1 MPFFKITLMKK
12 YIFACALALACVPTI
27 VAEVKADA
35 VLMTVD
41 GRDVTVGEFEYLYKK
56 NAAQQIQK
64 QSIDDYLQL
73 FINYKLK
80 VADAEHAG
88 IPDLPEVQQEYV
100 KYRNDLAAPYLRSQA
115 VEDSLVNEA
124 YSHRAEDVTVS
135 HIMFENKPGSAE
147 LADSVLRAIR
157 SGSLSYEDAARRYS
171 ADKYTAQRGGLMGIV
186 LPDRYPW
193 PFEKA
198 SYDAA
203 VGEITPVVNSGF
215 GYHIIRVESR
225 QPASGEVLASHIL
238 RLTRG
243 KSPEEKIRQR
253 QIIDSLYTVLRAGN
267 ADFAAMARQY
277 SEDPGSAKNGGSLSW
292 FGRGMMV
299 QPFDS
304 ISFALA
310 DGALSEPFETN
321 FGYHIIFRQ
330 SHRGVPPLDEVRK
343 NILQAM
349 QRDSRANMPAD
360 VKLAEF
366 MKTYKASVDEGGLAR
381 AVEMAHTAGSVDSAF
396 VAANSASKVVVARY
410 SGKKITLGTVLAS
423 LAGNSDNLSADEFAP
438 VIRSATD
445 TALKDA
451 VLAQAREDLAANNA
465 DYRNLLNEYRDGNI
479 LYEIANRNVWD
490 RAAKD
495 KEGLEAYFKANAAK
509 YAWDRPRFKSTII
522 FATSDS
528 VLKAAEAYAP
538 AISTSDPAEFNTQMR
553 KKFGNNIK
561 IERVIAAQGE
571 NPITDYLAFGA
582 QKPEPTTKWRY
593 YTAFGGRVVDNPEE
607 AADVR
612 GAVVADYQNELEKTW
627 IESLH
632 KKYKV
637 KVNNKVFNRLK
648 AEENR

>member
-27 VAEVKADA
+27 AAEVKTDA

-41 GRDVTVGEFEYLYKK
+41 GRDVTVDEFEYLYKK

-88 IPDLPEVQQEYV
+88 IPELPEIQQEYI

-115 VEDSLVNEA
+115 VEDSLVSEA
-124 YSHRAEDVTVS
+124 YSHRADDVTVS
-135 HIMFENKPGSAE
+135 HIMFENKPGAE
-147 LADSVLRAIR
+147 QLADSVRNAIL
-157 SGSLSYEDAARRYS
+157 GGTISYEDAARRYS
-171 ADKYTAQRGGLMGIV
+171 ADKYSAQRGGLMGVV

-225 QPASGEVLASHIL
+225 KPASGEVLASHIL

-243 KSPEEKIRQR
+243 KSPEEKKRQR
-253 QIIDSLYTVLRAGN
+253 QIIDSLYSVLRTGN

-310 DGALSEPFETN
+310 DGAVSEPFETS
-321 FGYHIIFRQ
+321 FGYHIILRQ

-360 VKLAEF
+360 AKLAEF
-366 MKTYKASVDEGGLAR
+366 MKTYKASVDDAGLAR
-381 AVEMAHTAGSVDSAF
+381 AVEMAGPGGVDSAF
-396 VAANSASKVVVARY
+396 VAANSASKLVVA
-410 SGKKITLGTVLAS
+410 SSKDGKITLG
-423 LAGNSDNLSADEFAP
+423 
-438 VIRSATD
+438 
-445 TALKDA
+445 A
-451 VLAQAREDLAANNA
+451 VLSYLADKPTEGDAASVLRGAAEALLGEAVLGLAREDLAATNA
-465 DYRNLLNEYRDGNI
+465 DYRNLLNEYREGNI
-479 LYEIANRNVWD
+479 LFEIANRNVWD

-495 KEGLEAYFKANAAK
+495 KDGLEAYFRANAAK
-509 YAWDRPRFKSTII
+509 YAWDKPRFKSTII

-528 VLKAAEAYAP
+528 VLKAAEAFAP
-538 AISTSDPAEFNTQMR
+538 AISTLDPAEFNTQMR
-553 KKFGNNIK
+553 KKFGGNIK

-571 NPITDYLAFGA
+571 NPITDYLAFGGK
-582 QKPEPTTKWRY
+582 KPDSTTKWKY
-593 YTAFGGRVVDNPEE
+593 YTAFGGRVVDNPED

-612 GAVVADYQNELEKTW
+612 GAVVADYQNELEKNW

-637 KVNNKVFNRLK
+637 KVNNKVFNKLN
-648 AEENR
+648 AEENK